1 MGPMNFAEYVVTFYF
16 LAAAGLWMTRKIGST
31 PEVGPALGWG
41 AAFGD
46 RPKDSTAAMLIALF
60 LFITPR
66 KLTLIPYLKH
76 LYNHYK
82 YSYPLEQPS
91 PPAETILQ
99 WKNVQKKLAWDVI
112 LLLGGGFALATMVDK
127 TGLGDIIG
135 TNIQTLAE
143 SIKCDR
149 SLTILIIIIG
159 TSITT
164 GFTSN
169 VSTAQIF
176 LPILGNFAE
185 SINVNV
191 DMFMVPA
198 TIACSFAFIL
208 PISTPP
214 NAIAFST
221 GRLTTLDLIKAG
233 GILNLILVF
242 LLWYYTEYMN

>member
-1 MGPMNFAEYVVTFYF
+1 
-16 LAAAGLWMTRKIGST
+16 MTK
-31 PEVGPALGWG
+31 PV
-41 AAFGD
+41 
-46 RPKDSTAAMLIALF
+46 
-60 LFITPR
+60 
-66 KLTLIPYLKH
+66 
-76 LYNHYK
+76 
-82 YSYPLEQPS
+82 
-91 PPAETILQ
+91 LQ

-112 LLLGGGFALATMVDK
+112 LLLGGGFALASMVDK

-135 TNIQTLAE
+135 RNIQTLAE
-143 SIKCDR
+143 SIECDR
-149 SLTILIIIIG
+149 SLTILIVIIG

-221 GRLTTLDLIKAG
+221 VNYFKDYLTQRICYRN
-233 GILNLILVF
+233 II
-242 LLWYYTEYMN
+242 YMIIPNFFRHINQYQ